1 MTRTD
6 TLSKILLRGFVPVV
20 VADRL
25 PVMDCLGQ
33 LLEAGVEAVEISCRH
48 PEALELLG
56 EAKRRFPSLAVGAAT
71 LVEDGR
77 LRDFVNAQGQPVP
90 SIAEVVEAGADFLVS
105 LMPFREATFERFRD
119 QVVIISGVATP
130 GEAAQALDWGANLL
144 KYVNP
149 HLLGGPEFFKALDP
163 ATYRSFPFFV
173 TGGIKPNLAAGYIE
187 AGILAVGAGLEMALG
202 ADYIALQA
210 AFDAEI
216 MRERVQDY
224 VATLDRARQR
234 HQPDIPFASRD
245 LVAIQRA
252 SGRCLNL

>member
-1 MTRTD
+1 MTRSD
-6 TLSKILLRGFVPVV
+6 TLSKILLRGFVPVI

-25 PVMDCLGQ
+25 PVMQSLGQ
-33 LLEAGVEAVEISCRH
+33 ILEAGVEAVEISCRH
-48 PEALELLG
+48 PQALELIR
-56 EAKRRFPSLAVGAAT
+56 EAKDRFPSLAVGAAT

-90 SIAEVVEAGADFLVS
+90 SIAEVVDAGADFLVS
-105 LMPFREATFERFRD
+105 LMPFREATYERFRD
-119 QVVIISGVATP
+119 RVVIISGVATP

-173 TGGIKPNLAAGYIE
+173 TGGMKPNIAAGYIE

-202 ADYIALQA
+202 ADYVALQA
-210 AFDAEI
+210 AYDTEI
-216 MRERVQDY
+216 MRGRIQDY
-224 VATLDRARQR
+224 ATNLDRARQR
-234 HQPDIPFASRD
+234 HQAHIPFASRD
-245 LVAIQRA
+245 LAAIQQA